1 MSSLAKLSPALHATP
16 VTRAKCRLCRCKL
29 ESGGDHDFS
38 RELCGSCKLRPEARR
53 LGIVGPLS
61 PARVEGINR
70 ASKSAP
76 SFTAAEKA
84 LIQKVHGYMPAQ
96 QLLGVLNERL
106 ACNLGPDA
114 VLYTMDQLYAEI
126 GDASGAVPDGGHDW
140 ASLRKL
146 LARAQ
151 EAGVLDAITEQVIND
166 FAVVF
171 SLNQKQVLVLKDIIL
186 PGKED

>member
-38 RELCGSCKLRPEARR
+38 RELF
-53 LGIVGPLS
+53 GIVGPLS